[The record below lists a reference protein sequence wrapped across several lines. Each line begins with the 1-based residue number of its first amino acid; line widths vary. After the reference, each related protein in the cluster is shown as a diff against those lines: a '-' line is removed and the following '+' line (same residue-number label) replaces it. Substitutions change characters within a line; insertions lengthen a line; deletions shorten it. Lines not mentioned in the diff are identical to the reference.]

1 MIYEE
6 VREVRDHED
15 DEEFCVSTNLLV
27 GGILVLQGGS
37 CRMKQQV
44 LETNRNDGIYEW
56 TQTGRRRGRNR
67 VQVALHVCVDRVHNQ
82 RVNNT
87 ERGRCVVCLCVV
99 VAVCGVWCTAGTEMV
114 PFAW

>member
-1 MIYEE
+1 MIDRDRIYDQLDEIDRYKDQVGLVVIEE

-15 DEEFCVSTNLLV
+15 DEELCVSTTLLV

-44 LETNRNDGIYEW
+44 LEMNRNDGIYEW

-67 VQVALHVCVDRVHNQ
+67 VQAALHVCVDRVYI
-82 RVNNT
+82 
-87 ERGRCVVCLCVV
+87 
-99 VAVCGVWCTAGTEMV
+99 
-114 PFAW
+114 